1 MTTSLYAISYVWE
14 SGRACLFDC
23 REQGNDGIDFVA
35 QLGHRAGQN
44 AACLQTLFGGVERG
58 HAVGEHAVIYD
69 NRACAVNVGSERVQ
83 ALKRVNMAAD
93 IGEKR
98 HRIGTAG
105 LRQAVDGGLGF
116 VRLAGCARHKRVV
129 SCAAHAGNADVG
141 KRHTRQRDDQNEN
154 DDAQNTDGLLV
165 LALARAGLE

>member
-1 MTTSLYAISYVWE
+1 
-14 SGRACLFDC
+14 
-23 REQGNDGIDFVA
+23 
-35 QLGHRAGQN
+35 
-44 AACLQTLFGGVERG
+44 
-58 HAVGEHAVIYD
+58 
-69 NRACAVNVGSERVQ
+69 
-83 ALKRVNMAAD
+83 MAAD
-93 IGEKR
+93 IGKKR

-116 VRLAGCARHKRVV
+116 VRLAGCARHKRIV